1 MVAHETAREKA
12 AAAPNRQ
19 PTGEFNL
26 SHPLSSF
33 IVVVTEVVLHP
44 SRFFTRLPRR
54 ESFLNPLLFAL
65 LCLGVS
71 NILGGLA
78 ELAGMA
84 GFGSVPLGI
93 GIYQSFEALIVSTMA
108 IMVAGAISLFIAAGI
123 LHELVCRMV
132 GVPNSGY
139 AATFRV
145 VSYATIIGLVS
156 WIPVVGALLALV
168 YGVFLFIVGIR
179 EVHDTTTEKAEQVA
193 LVFPIAMFLMVALVC
208 LLFLWVW
215 ILLFV

>member
-1 MVAHETAREKA
+1 VADETARGK

-26 SHPLSSF
+26 SNPLRSF
-33 IVVVTEVVLHP
+33 IVVLTQVVLHP
-44 SRFFTRLPRR
+44 SRFFAGLPRR

-65 LCLGVS
+65 LCLGAS

-78 ELAGMA
+78 EFVGMA
-84 GFGSVPLGI
+84 GFGSLPLGI
-93 GIYQSFEALIVSTMA
+93 GIYQSFEALIVSTIATML
-108 IMVAGAISLFIAAGI
+108 AGTISLFIAASI
-123 LHELVCRMV
+123 LHELVSRMV
-132 GVPNSGY
+132 GLPNSGY

-156 WIPVVGALLALV
+156 WIPLVGALLALV
-168 YGVFLFIVGIR
+168 YGFFLFIVGIR

-193 LVFPIAMFLMVALVC
+193 LVFPIAVFLVVALVC
-208 LLFLWVW
+208 LIFFLWVW
-215 ILLFV
+215 LLLFV